1 MRNDANQR
9 EIALDA
15 PLNVVIGVKSEAD
28 AVRKCL
34 RIALLKFGRD
44 QQTVALM
51 TGWKKSTCLCEAA
64 KDSSKRRIPDAKL
77 HRFAVATGCN
87 LVSQYRERI
96 QAEAR
101 NKGLTIQ
108 RDEADRAAH
117 DCMAAWQ
124 VQTWAP
130 VMGER
135 RAAA

>member
-15 PLNVVIGVKSEAD
+15 PLNVVIGVQSEAD

-34 RIALLKFGRD
+34 RLALRRFGRD
-44 QQTVALM
+44 QLTVALM
-51 TGWKKSTCLCEAA
+51 TGWKNSTCLCEAA
-64 KDSSKRRIPDAKL
+64 KDSNKRRIPDAKL

-87 LVSQYRERI
+87 LVSQYRDRI

-108 RDEADRAAH
+108 RDESDRAVDA
-117 DCMAAWQ
+117 CLAYWSQAA
-124 VQTWAP
+124 
-130 VMGER
+130 
-135 RAAA
+135 